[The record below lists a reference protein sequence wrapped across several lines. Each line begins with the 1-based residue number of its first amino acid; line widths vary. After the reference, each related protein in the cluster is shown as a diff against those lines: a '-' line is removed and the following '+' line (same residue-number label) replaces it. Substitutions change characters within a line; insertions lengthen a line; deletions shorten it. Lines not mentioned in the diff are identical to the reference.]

1 MEWVETTGRT
11 IDEAK
16 NAALEMLGV
25 DVDDAEFEIIEEPK
39 PGLFGRTRGE
49 ARVRA
54 RVRPTQVRPKTERR
68 DRRRREG
75 GRSEGGREGGRS
87 EGGNRNGG
95 GDRNG
100 GRNGGRSQGGGERKP
115 RPERE
120 ARPAREPREPREERP
135 KGDPVDPAV
144 VGAQAVSFLE
154 GLTAA
159 FGLSGKVVLVR
170 EDEEMEVQVNGD
182 DLGLLVGPKGNTL
195 LALQD
200 LTRVV
205 AQRRLGDH
213 DTRLRVDVAGYRER
227 RRDALSRFATKVAN
241 DVIETGKPRVLE
253 PMAAADRKVVHDT
266 LAEIDGVTTRSRGE
280 DPYRQ
285 IVVEPVAD

>member
-11 IDEAK
+11 VEEAK

-25 DVDDAEFEIIEEPK
+25 DVDDAEFEIVEEPK

-68 DRRRREG
+68 DCRRGGRGEG
-75 GRSEGGREGGRS
+75 RSEAGRSEGGRNGGDKPAGERRS
-87 EGGNRNGG
+87 GGN
-95 GDRNG
+95 
-100 GRNGGRSQGGGERKP
+100 GRNGGGERKP
-115 RPERE
+115 RPARPERE
-120 ARPAREPREPREERP
+120 ARPPRESRDDAP

-144 VGAQAVSFLE
+144 VGAQAVNFLE
-154 GLTAA
+154 GVTKA
-159 FGLSGKVVLVR
+159 FGLSANVVLVR
-170 EDEEMEVQVNGD
+170 EDDEMEVQVNGD

-227 RRDALSRFATKVAN
+227 RRDALSRFAKKVAD
-241 DVIETGKPRVLE
+241 DVIATGKPRVLE
-253 PMAAADRKVVHDT
+253 PMASADRKVVHDT
-266 LAEIDGVTTRSRGE
+266 LADIDGVTTRSRGE

-285 IVVEPVAD
+285 IVVEPAAD

>member
-11 IDEAK
+11 IEEAK

-75 GRSEGGREGGRS
+75 GRENSRENGEKRS
-87 EGGNRNGG
+87 GGNGN
-95 GDRNG
+95 
-100 GRNGGRSQGGGERKP
+100 GRSQGGERKP

-120 ARPAREPREPREERP
+120 ARPPREPRAPREERP

-154 GLTAA
+154 GLTSA

-170 EDEEMEVQVNGD
+170 EDEEMEVQINGE

-227 RRDALSRFATKVAN
+227 RRDALSRFAKKVAS
-241 DVIETGKPRVLE
+241 DVIETG
-253 PMAAADRKVVHDT
+253 
-266 LAEIDGVTTRSRGE
+266 
-280 DPYRQ
+280 
-285 IVVEPVAD
+285 

>member
-25 DVDDAEFEIIEEPK
+25 DVDDAEFEILEEPK

-68 DRRRREG
+68 DRRRG
-75 GRSEGGREGGRS
+75 GRSEGNRSEGSRNEGGRERS
-87 EGGNRNGG
+87 GSKGPRTGGQGGGN
-95 GDRNG
+95 
-100 GRNGGRSQGGGERKP
+100 GGERKP
-115 RPERE
+115 RQERAPRAPRE
-120 ARPAREPREPREERP
+120 EREPREDRP

-154 GLTAA
+154 GVTNA
-159 FGLSGKVVLVR
+159 FGLSANVVLVR

-227 RRDALSRFATKVAN
+227 RRDALSRFAMKVAS
-241 DVIETGKPRVLE
+241 DVMETGKPRVLE
-253 PMAAADRKVVHDT
+253 PMASADRKVVHDT
-266 LAEIDGVTTRSRGE
+266 LAEVAGVSTRSRGE

-285 IVVEPVAD
+285 IVVEPAAD

>member
-11 IDEAK
+11 IEEAK

-68 DRRRREG
+68 DRRR
-75 GRSEGGREGGRS
+75 
-87 EGGNRNGG
+87 
-95 GDRNG
+95 G
-100 GRNGGRSQGGGERKP
+100 GRNERSNGDKPAGDKRSGSRGQNGEPRGERKP

-120 ARPAREPREPREERP
+120 SRPPREPRESRDDRP
-135 KGDPVDPAV
+135 KGDPVDPAI
-144 VGAQAVSFLE
+144 VGDQAVKFLE
-154 GLTAA
+154 GLTSA
-159 FGLSGKVVLVR
+159 FGVASQVVLVR
-170 EDEEMEVQVNGD
+170 DGDEMEVQVNGD

-227 RRDALSRFATKVAN
+227 RRDALSRFAVKVAN
-241 DVIETGKPRVLE
+241 DVKETGKPRVLE
-253 PMAAADRKVVHDT
+253 PMASADRKVVHDT
-266 LAEIDGVTTRSRGE
+266 LADIDGVTTRSRGE

-285 IVVEPVAD
+285 IVVEPAAD

>member
-11 IDEAK
+11 IEEAK

-75 GRSEGGREGGRS
+75 GRSEGGRENGRS
-87 EGGNRNGG
+87 EGNRNGG
-95 GDRNG
+95 EKRDG
-100 GRNGGRSQGGGERKP
+100 GRGQGGGERKP

-120 ARPAREPREPREERP
+120 ALPPREPREERP

-144 VGAQAVSFLE
+144 VGAQAVGFLE

-170 EDEEMEVQVNGD
+170 EDEEMEVQVNGE

-241 DVIETGKPRVLE
+241 DVIETGKPRMLE
-253 PMAAADRKVVHDT
+253 PMASADRKVVHDT

-285 IVVEPVAD
+285 IVVEPVTD

>member
-25 DVDDAEFEIIEEPK
+25 DVDDAEFEILEEPK

-68 DRRRREG
+68 DRRRGGRGEG
-75 GRSEGGREGGRS
+75 SRSEGGRGEGGRERS
-87 EGGNRNGG
+87 GSKGPRNGG
-95 GDRNG
+95 QGGNG
-100 GRNGGRSQGGGERKP
+100 NGGERKP
-115 RPERE
+115 RPER
-120 ARPAREPREPREERP
+120 APRPPREAREPREDRP

-154 GLTAA
+154 GVTAA
-159 FGLSGKVVLVR
+159 FGLSAKVVLVR

-213 DTRLRVDVAGYRER
+213 DTRLRVDVACYRER
-227 RRDALSRFATKVAN
+227 RRDALSRFAMKVAS
-241 DVIETGKPRVLE
+241 DVMETGKPRVLE
-253 PMAAADRKVVHDT
+253 PMASADRKVVHDT
-266 LAEIDGVTTRSRGE
+266 LAGVDGVSTRSRGE

-285 IVVEPVAD
+285 IVVEPAAD

>member
-25 DVDDAEFEIIEEPK
+25 DVDDAEFEILEEPK

-68 DRRRREG
+68 DRRRG
-75 GRSEGGREGGRS
+75 GRSEGNRSEGSRNEGGRERS
-87 EGGNRNGG
+87 GSKGPRTGG
-95 GDRNG
+95 
-100 GRNGGRSQGGGERKP
+100 QGGERKP
-115 RPERE
+115 RQER
-120 ARPAREPREPREERP
+120 APRAPREEREPREERP

-154 GLTAA
+154 GVTNA
-159 FGLSGKVVLVR
+159 FGLSAKVVLVR

-227 RRDALSRFATKVAN
+227 RRDALSRFAMKVAS
-241 DVIETGKPRVLE
+241 DVMETGKPRVLE
-253 PMAAADRKVVHDT
+253 PMASADRKVVHDT
-266 LAEIDGVTTRSRGE
+266 LAEVAGVSTRSRGE

-285 IVVEPVAD
+285 IVVEPAAD

>member
-11 IDEAK
+11 IEEAK

-25 DVDDAEFEIIEEPK
+25 DVDDAEFEIVEEPK

-68 DRRRREG
+68 DRRRG
-75 GRSEGGREGGRS
+75 GRSEGSREGGDKPAGERRS
-87 EGGNRNGG
+87 GGN
-95 GDRNG
+95 
-100 GRNGGRSQGGGERKP
+100 GRNGGGERKP
-115 RPERE
+115 RQARPERE
-120 ARPAREPREPREERP
+120 PRPPRESRDDAP

-154 GLTAA
+154 GVTNA
-159 FGLSGKVVLVR
+159 FGLSANVVLVR

-227 RRDALSRFATKVAN
+227 RRDALSRFAKKVAD
-241 DVIETGKPRVLE
+241 DVIATGKPRVLE
-253 PMAAADRKVVHDT
+253 PMASADRKVVHDT
-266 LAEIDGVTTRSRGE
+266 LADIDGVTTRSRGE

-285 IVVEPVAD
+285 IVVEPAAD

>member
-11 IDEAK
+11 IEEAK

-68 DRRRREG
+68 DRRR
-75 GRSEGGREGGRS
+75 
-87 EGGNRNGG
+87 
-95 GDRNG
+95 G
-100 GRNGGRSQGGGERKP
+100 GRNERSNGDKRSGSRSQNGEPRGERKP

-120 ARPAREPREPREERP
+120 SRPPREPRESRDDRP
-135 KGDPVDPAV
+135 KGDPVDPAI
-144 VGAQAVSFLE
+144 VGDQAVKFLE
-154 GLTAA
+154 GLTSA
-159 FGLSGKVVLVR
+159 FGVASQVVLVR
-170 EDEEMEVQVNGD
+170 DGDEMEVQVNGD

-227 RRDALSRFATKVAN
+227 RRDALSRFAVKVAN
-241 DVIETGKPRVLE
+241 DVKETGKPRVLE
-253 PMAAADRKVVHDT
+253 PMASADRKVVHDT
-266 LAEIDGVTTRSRGE
+266 LADIDGVTTRSRGE

-285 IVVEPVAD
+285 IVVEPAAD

>member
-1 MEWVETTGRT
+1 MEWVETIGRT

-25 DVDDAEFEIIEEPK
+25 DVDDAEFDILEEPK

-75 GRSEGGREGGRS
+75 GREGGRS

-95 GDRNG
+95 DNRNG
-100 GRNGGRSQGGGERKP
+100 VRHGGRSQGGGERKP

-135 KGDPVDPAV
+135 KGEPVDPAV

-227 RRDALSRFATKVAN
+227 RRAALSRFATKVAN

-253 PMAAADRKVVHDT
+253 PMASADRKVVHDT

>member
-11 IDEAK
+11 IEEAK

-75 GRSEGGREGGRS
+75 GRENSRENGEKRS
-87 EGGNRNGG
+87 GGNGN
-95 GDRNG
+95 
-100 GRNGGRSQGGGERKP
+100 GRNQGGERKP
-115 RPERE
+115 RPDRE
-120 ARPAREPREPREERP
+120 ARPPREPRAPREERP

-154 GLTAA
+154 GLTSA

-170 EDEEMEVQVNGD
+170 EDEEMEVQINGD

-227 RRDALSRFATKVAN
+227 RRDALSRFAKKVAS
-241 DVIETGKPRVLE
+241 DVIETGQSRVLE
-253 PMAAADRKVVHDT
+253 PMASADRKVVHDT

-285 IVVEPVAD
+285 IVVEPVAG

>member
-11 IDEAK
+11 VEEAK

-25 DVDDAEFEIIEEPK
+25 DVDDAEFEIVEEPK

-68 DRRRREG
+68 DRRRSGGKTEG
-75 GRSEGGREGGRS
+75 GRSEGS
-87 EGGNRNGG
+87 RNGG
-95 GDRNG
+95 DKPAGEKRSNG
-100 GRNGGRSQGGGERKP
+100 NGRGQGGERKPRQP

-120 ARPAREPREPREERP
+120 ARPPRESRDDAP
-135 KGDPVDPAV
+135 KGDPVDPAI
-144 VGAQAVSFLE
+144 VGAQAVGFLE
-154 GLTAA
+154 GVTAA
-159 FGLSGKVVLVR
+159 FGLSAKVVLVR
-170 EDEEMEVQVNGD
+170 EDDEMEVQVNGD

-227 RRDALSRFATKVAN
+227 RRDALSRFAKKVAE
-241 DVIETGKPRVLE
+241 DVISTGKPRVLE
-253 PMAAADRKVVHDT
+253 PMASADRKVVHDT
-266 LAEIDGVTTRSRGE
+266 LADIDGVTTRSRGE

-285 IVVEPVAD
+285 IVVEPAED

>member
-11 IDEAK
+11 IEEAK

-68 DRRRREG
+68 DRRR
-75 GRSEGGREGGRS
+75 
-87 EGGNRNGG
+87 
-95 GDRNG
+95 G
-100 GRNGGRSQGGGERKP
+100 GRNERSNGDKPAGDKRSGSRSQNGEPRGERKP

-120 ARPAREPREPREERP
+120 SRPPREPRESRDDRP
-135 KGDPVDPAV
+135 KGDPVDPAI
-144 VGAQAVSFLE
+144 VGDQAVKFLE
-154 GLTAA
+154 GLTSA
-159 FGLSGKVVLVR
+159 FGVASQVVLVR
-170 EDEEMEVQVNGD
+170 DGDEMEVQVNGD

-227 RRDALSRFATKVAN
+227 RRDALSRFAVKVAN
-241 DVIETGKPRVLE
+241 DVKETGKPRVLE
-253 PMAAADRKVVHDT
+253 PMASADRKVVHDT
-266 LAEIDGVTTRSRGE
+266 LADIDGVTTRSRGE

-285 IVVEPVAD
+285 IVVEPAAD

>member
-11 IDEAK
+11 IEEAK

-75 GRSEGGREGGRS
+75 GRENNRENGEKRS
-87 EGGNRNGG
+87 GGNGN
-95 GDRNG
+95 
-100 GRNGGRSQGGGERKP
+100 GRSQGGERKP
-115 RPERE
+115 RPDRE
-120 ARPAREPREPREERP
+120 ARPPREPRAPREERP

-154 GLTAA
+154 ALTSA

-170 EDEEMEVQVNGD
+170 EDEEMEVQINGD

-227 RRDALSRFATKVAN
+227 RRDALSRFAKKVAS
-241 DVIETGKPRVLE
+241 DVIETGQSRVLE
-253 PMAAADRKVVHDT
+253 PMASADRKVVHDT

>member
-11 IDEAK
+11 VEEAK

-75 GRSEGGREGGRS
+75 GRENGREGGEKRS
-87 EGGNRNGG
+87 GGNGN
-95 GDRNG
+95 
-100 GRNGGRSQGGGERKP
+100 GRSQGGERKP

-120 ARPAREPREPREERP
+120 ARPPREPRAPREERP

-154 GLTAA
+154 GLTSA

-170 EDEEMEVQVNGD
+170 EDEEMEVQINGD

-227 RRDALSRFATKVAN
+227 RRDALSRFAKKVAS
-241 DVIETGKPRVLE
+241 DVIETGQSRVLE
-253 PMAAADRKVVHDT
+253 PMASADRKVVHDT

>member
-25 DVDDAEFEIIEEPK
+25 DIDDAEFDILEEPK

-68 DRRRREG
+68 DRRRGGRGEG
-75 GRSEGGREGGRS
+75 NRSEGSRNEVGRERSGSKGPRTGGQG
-87 EGGNRNGG
+87 GGN
-95 GDRNG
+95 
-100 GRNGGRSQGGGERKP
+100 GGERKP
-115 RPERE
+115 RQERAPRAPRE
-120 ARPAREPREPREERP
+120 EREPREDRP

-154 GLTAA
+154 GVTNA
-159 FGLSGKVVLVR
+159 FGLSANVVLVR

-227 RRDALSRFATKVAN
+227 RRDALSRFAMKVAS
-241 DVIETGKPRVLE
+241 DVMETGKPRVLE
-253 PMAAADRKVVHDT
+253 PMASADRKVVHDT
-266 LAEIDGVTTRSRGE
+266 LAEVAGVSTRSRGE

-285 IVVEPVAD
+285 IVVEPAAD

>member
-11 IDEAK
+11 IEEAK

-25 DVDDAEFEIIEEPK
+25 DVDDAEFDIVEEPK

-68 DRRRREG
+68 DRRRG
-75 GRSEGGREGGRS
+75 GRSENGRGGDKPAGEKKSGGNGRS
-87 EGGNRNGG
+87 SGNGN
-95 GDRNG
+95 
-100 GRNGGRSQGGGERKP
+100 GGERKP
-115 RPERE
+115 RQARPERE
-120 ARPAREPREPREERP
+120 PRPPRESRDDAP

-154 GLTAA
+154 GVTRA
-159 FGLSGKVVLVR
+159 FGLSANVVLIR
-170 EDEEMEVQVNGD
+170 EDDEMEVQVNGD

-227 RRDALSRFATKVAN
+227 RRDALSRFAKKVAD

-253 PMAAADRKVVHDT
+253 PMASADRKVVHDT
-266 LAEIDGVTTRSRGE
+266 LADIDGVTTRSRGE

-285 IVVEPVAD
+285 IVVEPAAD

>member
-11 IDEAK
+11 IEEAK

-68 DRRRREG
+68 DRRR
-75 GRSEGGREGGRS
+75 
-87 EGGNRNGG
+87 
-95 GDRNG
+95 G
-100 GRNGGRSQGGGERKP
+100 GRNERSNGDKPAGEKRSGSRSQNGEPRGERKP

-120 ARPAREPREPREERP
+120 SRPPREPRESRDDRP
-135 KGDPVDPAV
+135 KGDQVDPAI
-144 VGAQAVSFLE
+144 VGDQAVKFLE
-154 GLTAA
+154 GLTSA
-159 FGLSGKVVLVR
+159 FGVASQVVLVR
-170 EDEEMEVQVNGD
+170 DGDEMEVQVNGD

-227 RRDALSRFATKVAN
+227 RRDALSRFAVKVAN
-241 DVIETGKPRVLE
+241 DVKETGKPRVLE
-253 PMAAADRKVVHDT
+253 PMASADRKVVHDT
-266 LAEIDGVTTRSRGE
+266 LADIDGVTTRSRGE

-285 IVVEPVAD
+285 IVVEPAAD

>member
-11 IDEAK
+11 VEEAK

-75 GRSEGGREGGRS
+75 GRENGREGGEKRS
-87 EGGNRNGG
+87 GGNGN
-95 GDRNG
+95 
-100 GRNGGRSQGGGERKP
+100 GRSQGGERKP

-120 ARPAREPREPREERP
+120 ARPPREPRAPREERP

-154 GLTAA
+154 GLTSA

-170 EDEEMEVQVNGD
+170 EDEEMEVQINGD

-227 RRDALSRFATKVAN
+227 RRDALSRFAKKVAN
-241 DVIETGKPRVLE
+241 DVIETGQSRVLE
-253 PMAAADRKVVHDT
+253 PMASADRKVVHDT

-285 IVVEPVAD
+285 IVVEPVTD

>member
-1 MEWVETTGRT
+1 MEWVETTGST
-11 IDEAK
+11 VEEAK
-16 NAALEMLGV
+16 NAALDKLGV
-25 DVDDAEFEIIEEPK
+25 AEDDAEFEILEEPK
-39 PGLFGRTRGE
+39 PGLFGRTRGQ

-54 RVRPTQVRPKTERR
+54 RVRPAQVRPKTERR
-68 DRRRREG
+68 DRRRKGNGEG
-75 GRSEGGREGGRS
+75 RAEKANGERS
-87 EGGNRNGG
+87 NGEKTG
-95 GDRNG
+95 GDKPVGEKSNG
-100 GRNGGRSQGGGERKP
+100 QGRKP
-115 RPERE
+115 RNE
-120 ARPAREPREPREERP
+120 RPAREPREPREERP

-144 VGAQAVSFLE
+144 VGAQAVSFLD
-154 GLTAA
+154 GVVKA
-159 FGLSGKVVLVR
+159 FGMKADVVLVR
-170 EDEEMEVQVNGD
+170 EDEEMEVQVNGE

-227 RRDALSRFATKVAN
+227 RRDALSRFAKKVAD

-253 PMAAADRKVVHDT
+253 PMASADRKVVHDT
-266 LAEIDGVTTRSRGE
+266 LADIDGVTTRSRGE

-285 IVVEPVAD
+285 IVVEPAAD

>member
-11 IDEAK
+11 VEEAK

-25 DVDDAEFEIIEEPK
+25 DVDDAEFEIVEEPK

-68 DRRRREG
+68 DRRRSGGKTEG
-75 GRSEGGREGGRS
+75 GRSEGS
-87 EGGNRNGG
+87 RNGG
-95 GDRNG
+95 DKPAGEKRSNG
-100 GRNGGRSQGGGERKP
+100 NGRSQGGERKPRQP

-120 ARPAREPREPREERP
+120 ARPPRESRDDAP
-135 KGDPVDPAV
+135 KGDPVDPAI

-154 GLTAA
+154 GVTTA
-159 FGLSGKVVLVR
+159 FGLSANVVLVR
-170 EDEEMEVQVNGD
+170 EDDEMEVQVNGD

-227 RRDALSRFATKVAN
+227 RRDALSRFAKKVAE
-241 DVIETGKPRVLE
+241 DVISTGKPRVLE
-253 PMAAADRKVVHDT
+253 PMASADRKVVHDT
-266 LAEIDGVTTRSRGE
+266 LADIDGVTTRSRGE

-285 IVVEPVAD
+285 IVVEPAED

>member
-11 IDEAK
+11 VEEAK

-25 DVDDAEFEIIEEPK
+25 DVDDAEFEIVEEPK

-68 DRRRREG
+68 DRRRGGRGEG
-75 GRSEGGREGGRS
+75 GRG
-87 EGGNRNGG
+87 EGGNNGG
-95 GDRNG
+95 DKPAGEKKSGGN
-100 GRNGGRSQGGGERKP
+100 GRNQGGERKPRPP

-120 ARPAREPREPREERP
+120 ARPPRESRDDAP

-154 GLTAA
+154 GVTQA
-159 FGLSGKVVLVR
+159 FGVSAKVVLVR
-170 EDEEMEVQVNGD
+170 EDDEMEVQVNGD

-227 RRDALSRFATKVAN
+227 RRDALSRFAKKVAD

-253 PMAAADRKVVHDT
+253 PMASADRKVVHDT
-266 LAEIDGVTTRSRGE
+266 LADIDGVTTRSRGE

-285 IVVEPVAD
+285 IVVEPAAD

>member
-1 MEWVETTGRT
+1 MEWVETTGRS
-11 IDEAK
+11 IEEAQ

-25 DVDDAEFEIIEEPK
+25 DMDDAEFEILEEPK

-54 RVRPTQVRPKTERR
+54 RVRPTQVRQKNERR
-68 DRRRREG
+68 DRRRG
-75 GRSEGGREGGRS
+75 GRD
-87 EGGNRNGG
+87 RNGG
-95 GDRNG
+95 GEKSGEKTGERSGNSERSG
-100 GRNGGRSQGGGERKP
+100 GSNRGERSGERKP
-115 RPERE
+115 RPQRE
-120 ARPAREPREPREERP
+120 PRPPREPREDRP
-135 KGDPVDPAV
+135 QGDPVDPAV

-154 GLTAA
+154 GVTSA
-159 FGLSGKVVLVR
+159 FGLSANVVLVR
-170 EDEEMEVQVNGD
+170 EGDEMEVQVNGD

-227 RRDALSRFATKVAN
+227 RRDALSRFALKVASE
-241 DVIETGKPRVLE
+241 VVESGQPRVLE
-253 PMAAADRKVVHDT
+253 PMASADRKVVHDT
-266 LAEIDGVTTRSRGE
+266 LAEVAGVSTRSRGD

-285 IVVEPVAD
+285 IVVEPADA

>member
-11 IDEAK
+11 IEEAK

-75 GRSEGGREGGRS
+75 GRENNRENGEKRS
-87 EGGNRNGG
+87 GGNGN
-95 GDRNG
+95 
-100 GRNGGRSQGGGERKP
+100 GRSQGGERKP
-115 RPERE
+115 RLDRE
-120 ARPAREPREPREERP
+120 ARPPRESRAPREERP

-154 GLTAA
+154 ALTSA

-170 EDEEMEVQVNGD
+170 EDEEMEVQINGD

-227 RRDALSRFATKVAN
+227 RRDALSRFAKKVAS

-253 PMAAADRKVVHDT
+253 PMASADRKVVHDT
-266 LAEIDGVTTRSRGE
+266 LAEVDGVTTRSRGE

>member
-16 NAALEMLGV
+16 NVALEMLGV
-25 DVDDAEFEIIEEPK
+25 DVDDAEFEILEEPK

-68 DRRRREG
+68 DRRRG
-75 GRSEGGREGGRS
+75 GRSEGNRSEGSRNEGGRERS
-87 EGGNRNGG
+87 GSKGPRTGGQGGGN
-95 GDRNG
+95 
-100 GRNGGRSQGGGERKP
+100 GGERKP
-115 RPERE
+115 RQER
-120 ARPAREPREPREERP
+120 APRAPREEREPREERP

-154 GLTAA
+154 GVTNA
-159 FGLSGKVVLVR
+159 FGLSANVVLVR

-227 RRDALSRFATKVAN
+227 RRDALSRFAMKVAS
-241 DVIETGKPRVLE
+241 DVMETGKPRVLE
-253 PMAAADRKVVHDT
+253 PMASADRKVVHDT
-266 LAEIDGVTTRSRGE
+266 LAEVAGVSTRSRGE

-285 IVVEPVAD
+285 IVVEPAAD

>member
-11 IDEAK
+11 IEEAK

-75 GRSEGGREGGRS
+75 GRSEGGRENGRS
-87 EGGNRNGG
+87 EGNRNGG
-95 GDRNG
+95 RG
-100 GRNGGRSQGGGERKP
+100 QGGGERKP

-120 ARPAREPREPREERP
+120 ARPPREPREERP

-170 EDEEMEVQVNGD
+170 EDEEMEVQVNGE

-253 PMAAADRKVVHDT
+253 PMASADRKVVHDT

>member
-11 IDEAK
+11 IEEAK

-75 GRSEGGREGGRS
+75 GRENSRENGEKRS
-87 EGGNRNGG
+87 GGNGN
-95 GDRNG
+95 
-100 GRNGGRSQGGGERKP
+100 GRSQGGERKP
-115 RPERE
+115 RAERE
-120 ARPAREPREPREERP
+120 ARPPREPRAPREERP

-154 GLTAA
+154 GLTSA

-170 EDEEMEVQVNGD
+170 EDEEMEVQINGE

-227 RRDALSRFATKVAN
+227 RRDALSRFAKKVAS
-241 DVIETGKPRVLE
+241 DVIETGQSRVLE
-253 PMAAADRKVVHDT
+253 PMASADRKVVHDT

>member
-25 DVDDAEFEIIEEPK
+25 DVDDAEFEILEEPK

-68 DRRRREG
+68 DRRRG
-75 GRSEGGREGGRS
+75 GRSEGNRSEGSRNEGGRERS
-87 EGGNRNGG
+87 GSKGPRTGGQGGGN
-95 GDRNG
+95 
-100 GRNGGRSQGGGERKP
+100 GGERKP
-115 RPERE
+115 RQERAPRAPRE
-120 ARPAREPREPREERP
+120 EREPREDRP

-154 GLTAA
+154 GVTNA
-159 FGLSGKVVLVR
+159 FGLSANVVLVR
-170 EDEEMEVQVNGD
+170 EDEEMEVQVNGE

-253 PMAAADRKVVHDT
+253 PMASADRKVVHDT

>member
-1 MEWVETTGRT
+1 MEWVETIGRT
-11 IDEAK
+11 VEEAK

-25 DVDDAEFEIIEEPK
+25 DVDDAEFEILDEPK

-54 RVRPTQVRPKTERR
+54 RVRPTQARPKTERR
-68 DRRRREG
+68 DRRRG
-75 GRSEGGREGGRS
+75 GRDGGRDGGS
-87 EGGNRNGG
+87 ANGGNREGE
-95 GDRNG
+95 RRERSG
-100 GRNGGRSQGGGERKP
+100 GRRGGEKSGGERKP
-115 RPERE
+115 RPPREDRPRRE
-120 ARPAREPREPREERP
+120 ADDRP

-144 VGAQAVSFLE
+144 VGSQAVSFLE
-154 GLTAA
+154 GLTKS
-159 FGLSGKVVLVR
+159 FGVSADVKLVR
-170 EDEEMEVQVNGD
+170 DGDEMEVQVNGD

-213 DTRLRVDVAGYRER
+213 DTRLRIDVAGYRER
-227 RRDALSRFATKVAN
+227 RREALSRFAMKVAN
-241 DVIETGKPRVLE
+241 DVVESGKPRVLE
-253 PMAAADRKVVHDT
+253 PMASADRKVVHDT
-266 LAEIDGVTTRSRGE
+266 LAEVDGVTTRSRGE

-285 IVVEPVAD
+285 IVVEPA

>member
-11 IDEAK
+11 VEEAK

-25 DVDDAEFEIIEEPK
+25 DVDDAEFEIVEEPK

-68 DRRRREG
+68 DRRRGGRGEG
-75 GRSEGGREGGRS
+75 GRG
-87 EGGNRNGG
+87 EGGNNGG
-95 GDRNG
+95 DKPAGEKKSGGN
-100 GRNGGRSQGGGERKP
+100 GRNQGGERKPRQP

-120 ARPAREPREPREERP
+120 ARPPRESRDDAP

-154 GLTAA
+154 GVTQA
-159 FGLSGKVVLVR
+159 FGVSAKVILVR
-170 EDEEMEVQVNGD
+170 EDDEMEVQVNGD

-227 RRDALSRFATKVAN
+227 RRDALSRFAKKVAD

-253 PMAAADRKVVHDT
+253 PMASADRKVVHDT
-266 LAEIDGVTTRSRGE
+266 LADIDGVTTRSRGE

-285 IVVEPVAD
+285 IVVEPAAD

>member
-11 IDEAK
+11 IEEAK

-68 DRRRREG
+68 DRRR
-75 GRSEGGREGGRS
+75 
-87 EGGNRNGG
+87 
-95 GDRNG
+95 G
-100 GRNGGRSQGGGERKP
+100 GRNERSNGDKPTGEKRSGSRSQNGEPRGERKP

-120 ARPAREPREPREERP
+120 SRPPREPRESRDDRP
-135 KGDPVDPAV
+135 KGDPVDPAI
-144 VGAQAVSFLE
+144 VGDQAVKFLE
-154 GLTAA
+154 GLTSA
-159 FGLSGKVVLVR
+159 FGVASQVVLVR
-170 EDEEMEVQVNGD
+170 DGDEMEVQVNGD

-227 RRDALSRFATKVAN
+227 RRDALSRFAVKVAN
-241 DVIETGKPRVLE
+241 DVKETGKPRVLE
-253 PMAAADRKVVHDT
+253 PMASADRKVVHDT
-266 LAEIDGVTTRSRGE
+266 LADIDGVTTRSRGE

-285 IVVEPVAD
+285 IVVEPAAD